1 MVLFFIFI
9 ILTFTNSY
17 QYKIID
23 LEPYIYT
30 YYVNDMEDNI
40 AVYKFQPQSEEKKIY
55 ISFLGPSNNGNFEFY
70 LYSNIT
76 DINITDDGTFTNY
89 LEKIANY
96 GEKEINQTLDIFYI
110 FLKMK
115 IYKDEYKYLS
125 FMMYNIKEYMDI
137 GKYNDYILSF
147 EGDKNITFN

>member
-110 FLKMK
+110 LVKMN